1 MKRKKTF
8 DLAIQ
13 FLSISALFLFVLL
26 ILSIF
31 LYKSFSFS
39 RCISDSVSVFVSV
52 YLSEFV
58 FVSHNLFFSLFRYLI
73 FLFINI
79 VLYLWIRAYV
89 LLLGFSVR
97 VNLYYIK
104 QIANS
109 YFEIY
114 LPFSL
119 SFTLWPGDKE
129 PRYILLWTQ
138 NWPQICTASA

>member
-58 FVSHNLFFSLFRYLI
+58 FVSHNLFFSLFRYLN
-73 FLFINI
+73 FFI
-79 VLYLWIRAYV
+79 Y
-89 LLLGFSVR
+89 
-97 VNLYYIK
+97 
-104 QIANS
+104 
-109 YFEIY
+109 
-114 LPFSL
+114 
-119 SFTLWPGDKE
+119 
-129 PRYILLWTQ
+129 
-138 NWPQICTASA
+138 